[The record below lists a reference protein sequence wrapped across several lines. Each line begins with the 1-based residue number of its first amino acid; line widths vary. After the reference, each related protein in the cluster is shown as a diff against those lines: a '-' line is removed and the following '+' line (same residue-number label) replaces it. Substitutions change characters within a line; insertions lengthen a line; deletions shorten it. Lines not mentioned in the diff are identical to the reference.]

1 MSPFDYVRDLVNPHA
16 SRWKPMLMALGVA
29 MAGIQ
34 AVAWLQ
40 PSEGLKGIL
49 VMVVA
54 FAWGVG
60 ACALVGYVRW
70 MFASEVERAKRAKDV
85 ERQEAEAARRGGG
98 K

>member
-1 MSPFDYVRDLVNPHA
+1 MSAFDYVRELVNPDA

-29 MAGIQ
+29 MAGVQ

-40 PSEGLKGIL
+40 PSDAVKGIIVL
-49 VMVVA
+49 VVA

-70 MFASEVERAKRAKDV
+70 MFASEVERAKREKD
-85 ERQEAEAARRGGG
+85 AASRREDGS

>member
-1 MSPFDYVRDLVNPHA
+1 MSPFDYVRELVNPEGN
-16 SRWKPMLMALGVA
+16 RWKPMLMSLGVA
-29 MAGIQ
+29 MAGVH

-40 PSEGLKGIL
+40 PSATLRALIVL
-49 VMVVA
+49 VVA

-70 MFASEVERAKRAKDV
+70 MFASEVERAKRNKEEA
-85 ERQEAEAARRGGG
+85 ERQEAKARRER